1 MQRLC
6 VYCGSNK
13 GVLPDYAQAART
25 LAEVLGE
32 RGIGLV
38 YGGASRG
45 IMGIVADAVLAAG
58 GEVVGVMPRA
68 LDNKEIRHPHLTRL
82 EVVETMHERKSMM
95 AELSDGFVALPGGF
109 GTLEEIVEIITW
121 GQLQF
126 HAKPCGLLNVRG
138 YYDNLLRHIDHA
150 VSQGFV
156 LVEHRDA
163 VIVEAEP
170 AALLDRFEDYSAP
183 TVKKWLQE

>member
-13 GVLPDYAQAART
+13 GASTAYAEAARD
-25 LAEVLGE
+25 LAGELVE

-45 IMGIVADAVLAAG
+45 IMGVVADAVLAGG
-58 GEVVGVMPRA
+58 GEVIGVMPRA
-68 LDNKEIRHPHLTRL
+68 LDNKEIKHPNLTRL

-95 AELSDGFVALPGGF
+95 ANMADGFVALPGGF

-121 GQLQF
+121 SQLQF

-138 YYDNLLRHIDHA
+138 YYDNLVRHIDHA
-150 VSQGFV
+150 VSQEFV
-156 LVEHRDA
+156 LAEHRDA
-163 VIVEAEP
+163 VIVEAKP
-170 AALLDRFEDYSAP
+170 AELLDRFESYSAP
-183 TVKKWLQE
+183 TVKKWLKD